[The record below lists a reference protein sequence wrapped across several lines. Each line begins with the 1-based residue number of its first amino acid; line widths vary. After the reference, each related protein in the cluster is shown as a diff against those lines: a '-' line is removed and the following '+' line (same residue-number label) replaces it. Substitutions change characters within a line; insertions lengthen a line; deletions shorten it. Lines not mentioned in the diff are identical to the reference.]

1 MTFVQPFD
9 LMTIFVTTFFFSLFI
24 GQKQKRERENGR
36 ERLSNEYER
45 ESCHKWLSNYH
56 FSNAKFV

>member
-24 GQKQKRERENGR
+24 GQKQKREKEKME
-36 ERLSNEYER
+36 ERD
-45 ESCHKWLSNYH
+45 
-56 FSNAKFV
+56 